1 MAAIVSA
8 ISGSVDSTV
17 VIIVV
22 LIMNAIIG
30 TIEQVKAN
38 KSLES
43 LKKLS
48 PTKAKVLRN
57 GVLEEINS
65 EDVEVGDI
73 LVLEAGDM
81 VVADGDIIDNG
92 FLQVNESSL
101 TGETT
106 AVDKT
111 DRVYSSSLVTFG
123 RANVKVTEIGM
134 DTEIGKIAK
143 LMKDAGERKTPLQ
156 ISLDN
161 FSKKL
166 AMLITIISLS
176 LIHI

>member
-1 MAAIVSA
+1 MSGKNVIETAKKKSGIIIFLEQFKDLLVAILVVAAIVSA

-73 LVLEAGDM
+73 LVL
-81 VVADGDIIDNG
+81 
-92 FLQVNESSL
+92 
-101 TGETT
+101 
-106 AVDKT
+106 
-111 DRVYSSSLVTFG
+111 
-123 RANVKVTEIGM
+123 
-134 DTEIGKIAK
+134 
-143 LMKDAGERKTPLQ
+143 
-156 ISLDN
+156 
-161 FSKKL
+161 
-166 AMLITIISLS
+166 
-176 LIHI
+176 

>member
-1 MAAIVSA
+1 MSGKNVIETAKKKSGIIIFLEQFKDLLVAILVVAAIVSA
-8 ISGSVDSTV
+8 ISGSVDSTL

-65 EDVEVGDI
+65 ENVEVGDI

-101 TGETT
+101 TGGNH
-106 AVDKT
+106 
-111 DRVYSSSLVTFG
+111 R
-123 RANVKVTEIGM
+123 R
-134 DTEIGKIAK
+134 
-143 LMKDAGERKTPLQ
+143 R
-156 ISLDN
+156 
-161 FSKKL
+161 
-166 AMLITIISLS
+166 
-176 LIHI
+176 